1 MNDPVITLTTDFGEA
16 SPYVAAMKGVILGI
30 NPQARLLDL
39 SHQIP
44 AQDLQSAA
52 YFLAAAIPYFPEQ
65 ALHIVVVDPGVG
77 SERDLLYVRVRGHQ
91 LLVPD
96 NGCWTWLESG
106 ADRGLE
112 VIRLA
117 AAQFWRPECSRTF
130 HGRDILAPVAARL
143 SLGLNPAE
151 LGPVTQEWVR
161 LPKPQAHCQGGRV
174 TGEVIFVDGFG
185 NLLTNIAEAIVSAL
199 KPPLEI
205 RVGGKKIK
213 RWVRHYAEGAEEEPV
228 ALFSSQ
234 NTLEIAIPNGN
245 AGRTLGIKTGC
256 PVIVEGTE

>member
-1 MNDPVITLTTDFGEA
+1 MSDPIITLTTDFGEA

-44 AQDLQSAA
+44 PQDLRSAA
-52 YFLAAAIPYFPEQ
+52 YFLSLAIPYFPEHV
-65 ALHIVVVDPGVG
+65 LHAVVVDPGVG
-77 SERDLLYVRVRGHQ
+77 SERNLLYVQVGGHR

-96 NGCWTWLESG
+96 NGCWTWLEGG
-106 ADRGLE
+106 AGPGPE
-112 VIRLA
+112 VICLA
-117 AAQFWRPECSRTF
+117 APQFWLPQCSHTF

-143 SLGLNPAE
+143 SLGLNPVE
-151 LGPVTQEWVR
+151 LGPVTRDWVR
-161 LPKPQAHCQGGRV
+161 LPKPQAHCKGGRI

-185 NLLTNIAEAIVSAL
+185 NLLTNIPEAVVSSL

-205 RVGGKKIK
+205 KVGAKKIE
-213 RWVRHYAEGAEEEPV
+213 RWVHHYAEGPEEEPV

-245 AGRTLGIKTGC
+245 AGRTLGTQAGC
-256 PVIVEGTE
+256 PVIVEGAE